1 MKKSDWKGTAELVGI
16 AAIVA
21 SLVFVGFQ
29 LRQDEDIAELEGRS
43 VFVANAIELAR
54 LFNDNE
60 EVWRK
65 GLRNDPLTES
75 EQVTFNALIRVF
87 YIEWF
92 NRYGRRRVGVGNRG
106 DPMEVPKMVALFM
119 YQYPGLRRG
128 MNALDMKLDAMSEAT
143 ESERRGQFF
152 PLVNQYLS
160 EYDMKQPTLPEPD
173 FIVF

>member
-29 LRQDEDIAELEGRS
+29 LRQDEGIAELNGRS
-43 VFVANAIELAR
+43 VFVDTTIELAR
-54 LFNDNE
+54 LFSDNE

-87 YIEWF
+87 YIHSL
-92 NRYGRRRVGVGNRG
+92 NTYGRRRVGVGNRG
-106 DPMEVPKMVALFM
+106 NPMKIPKLVAIYM

-128 MNALDMKLDAMSEAT
+128 MNALDAKLDSMSEAT
-143 ESERRGQFF
+143 ETENGQFF

-160 EYDMKQPTLPEPD
+160 EYDRKQPTLPEPD